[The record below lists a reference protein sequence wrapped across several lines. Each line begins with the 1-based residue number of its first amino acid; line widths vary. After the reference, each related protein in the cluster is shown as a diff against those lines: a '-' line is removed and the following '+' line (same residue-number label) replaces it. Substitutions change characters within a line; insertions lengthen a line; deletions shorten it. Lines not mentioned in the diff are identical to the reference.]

1 MSDTTLWQ
9 DLVATALLGTER
21 QPPVFAPQLGA
32 LQTAL
37 AQLDVNDREQALLNA
52 AAITNLY
59 QRCGLQPPIDSLPL
73 PDVCPLDEMSRCSTR
88 AGRHLSQMLAGEY
101 TSVLPEWLRAVAAAQ
116 RRVPDE
122 TLPDLLDFG
131 QARRELHEAIC
142 AVLGQRGRWLAS
154 LNPDWE
160 YALGG
165 LDEALWET
173 GMRGARLTLLRQL
186 RRHDSDRAREML
198 AATWANEAGGDRAAF
213 LPALAIGLSLADE
226 SFLEQALD
234 DRRKEVRHAAADLL
248 ARLPQSQLC
257 QRMIERA
264 RPLLNYKKQL
274 LKAQIEVTLPAECD
288 KTLQRDGV
296 ELKPPQGVGEKAW
309 WLRQIIGAV
318 SPGVWTQ
325 QWNVTPTALI
335 GAASRSEWRTDLLIG
350 WALAAERSR
359 DADWIEAILRD
370 DLRAAVEIDRTQ
382 MMAALPIERREAF
395 ALNVLRLHPS
405 LNPDQPAR
413 WLLSACTHP
422 WSREL
427 SRAMLDLL
435 QQHLAQNAFV
445 SPWTWSSFLEELA
458 CRCDPDLASE
468 AATRLTPIT
477 LETAKALPALEKFLR
492 LLQFRHDM
500 LKEITHD

>member
-1 MSDTTLWQ
+1 Q
-9 DLVATALLGTER
+9 VG
-21 QPPVFAPQLGA
+21 V
-32 LQTAL
+32 LQSVLT
-37 AQLDVNDREQALLNA
+37 QLDENDRERAVLSA
-52 AAITNLY
+52 AVVANLY
-59 QRCGLQPPIDSLPL
+59 QRCGAQPPIDSSSLT
-73 PDVCPLDEMSRCSTR
+73 DVCPPDELPCCSTR
-88 AGRHLSQMLAGEY
+88 AGRQLSQMLSGEY
-101 TSVLPEWLRAVAAAQ
+101 AVVLPEWLRVVAVAQ
-116 RRVPDE
+116 RRVPEE
-122 TLPDLLDFG
+122 TLPDLLDYG
-131 QARRELHEAIC
+131 QTRRELHEAIS
-142 AVLGQRGRWLAS
+142 AVLGQRGRWLAR
-154 LNPDWE
+154 LNPEWE
-160 YALGG
+160 YVLGG
-165 LDEALWET
+165 VDEALWET

-186 RRHDSDRAREML
+186 RRHDPVRAREML

-226 SFLEQALD
+226 DFLEQALD

-257 QRMIERA
+257 QRMLARA

-274 LKAQIEVTLPAECD
+274 LKVQIEVNLPAECD
-288 KTLQRDGV
+288 EAMQRDGV

-318 SPGVWTQ
+318 PPSVWAQ

-335 GAASRSEWRTDLLIG
+335 GAASRSEWRTDLISG
-350 WALAAERSR
+350 WALAAERSG

-370 DLRAAVEIDRTQ
+370 DLRSALEIDRARLL
-382 MMAALPIERREAF
+382 AALPIERREAL

-427 SRAMLDLL
+427 SLTVIDLL
-435 QQHLAQNAFV
+435 QQHLSQNAFV
-445 SPWTWSSFLEELA
+445 SPWTWSSFLEDLA
-458 CRCDPDLASE
+458 CHCDPDLTSE
-468 AATRLTPIT
+468 AVTRLTPAT
-477 LETAKALPALEKFLR
+477 PEVTQTMPALEKFLL

-500 LKEITHD
+500 LKEIAP